1 MWRSLKFEFKFIKSY
16 DPDTAKATTFHR
28 ICQSMTIVNI
38 SHESTEWIFFYILT
52 TEGLHKREAG
62 GRQGVIKCYNN
73 IALAAQPAG
82 AHFIDLV
89 IKCVAL
95 FFYILLI

>member
-1 MWRSLKFEFKFIKSY
+1 MNFLLY
-16 DPDTAKATTFHR
+16 
-28 ICQSMTIVNI
+28 
-38 SHESTEWIFFYILT
+38 LT

-95 FFYILLI
+95 FFLHFIDLIIKSITLN

>member
-1 MWRSLKFEFKFIKSY
+1 MKIIEVWIQIIKSY
-16 DPDTAKATTFHR
+16 DPDTAKVTTFHR
-28 ICQSMTIVNI
+28 ICQSMKSVNI
-38 SHESTEWIFFYILT
+38 SHESAEWIFSFILT

-89 IKCVAL
+89 IKCDAL
-95 FFYILLI
+95 FFDILLI

>member
-1 MWRSLKFEFKFIKSY
+1 M
-16 DPDTAKATTFHR
+16 
-28 ICQSMTIVNI
+28 
-38 SHESTEWIFFYILT
+38 T

-95 FFYILLI
+95 FLYFIDLIIKSITLNSPYYKEQCTFF